1 MEKIYKYRVIRED
14 WKGNRGKRAKTYQS
28 FRDNLKVGGLRRLC
42 KVVNATP
49 EQVAGMFLEGVK

>member
-28 FRDNLKVGGLRRLC
+28 FRDNLKVGGLYCHLGRGF
-42 KVVNATP
+42 P
-49 EQVAGMFLEGVK
+49 GVQRVLFVEKEEL